1 MRAFP
6 KRVQDGRG
14 DLHVELAAAPPAA
27 DAAGDRSWLSHSAL
41 PAADGAGEW
50 SRRVVTHAHLL
61 AFYRKHDPSK
71 VDTVAKILKA

>member
-1 MRAFP
+1 MAEEEARVAAEAKARSEAAEAAKRQEERA
-6 KRVQDGRG
+6 KA
-14 DLHVELAAAPPAA
+14 EAAAKAK
-27 DAAGDRSWLSHSAL
+27 RR
-41 PAADGAGEW
+41 ADGAGEW